1 MSLRLVDYSS
11 DEEQSFDEI
20 NKTVND
26 SSKENVENTSKG
38 VTEPL
43 PLPFEIQD
51 MFSNN
56 VNHTEDPS
64 KHGGKIR
71 SFPHER
77 GVWATHVFIE
87 SYELL
92 LFQLRFDSLEVYEN
106 EEKTRTFLGLKI
118 HYGHDALTKLVE
130 RVDSCLAEFQLPCF
144 YEEPSFHLSFASC
157 VGSKSQIIES
167 FLANL
172 NIVFQVFVK
181 NNPCFRTLNVT
192 KIHCKSGNK
201 LFTTSLKT

>member
-1 MSLRLVDYSS
+1 MIDKFQDILRNHNVLVEPHDSFHISLS
-11 DEEQSFDEI
+11 
-20 NKTVND
+20 KTV
-26 SSKENVENTSKG
+26 K
-38 VTEPL
+38 L
-43 PLPFEIQD
+43 RHHFI
-51 MFSNN
+51 
-56 VNHTEDPS
+56 DP
-64 KHGGKIR
+64 
-71 SFPHER
+71 
-77 GVWATHVFIE
+77 FIE
-87 SYELL
+87 ALKISLTTFYR
-92 LFQLRFDSLEVYEN
+92 FQLRFDSLEVYEN